1 MIESNIRK
9 LPLKDIL
16 VASWQYCLD
25 SWQRTSFFVAV
36 AYFVSAMALFSWKSF
51 FFWPILFLMYILWGM
66 FFRYYLK
73 RKPYFDFK
81 AFFYSLV
88 PSTKIVVLSVA
99 IASVLIVLP
108 IVPLFFNL
116 SPEFNE
122 GYARFLQ
129 GDFEQEGMLVLLADL
144 VFILLSPLIVYRPF
158 LAWISALAGR
168 SGSLRLA
175 WNKTR
180 GNYKEFLLIAVITN
194 FSVAILRWL
203 ILKFGANDYITL
215 VVLAPVMVYFNVLSA
230 KAYEFFF
237 LDVE

>member
-1 MIESNIRK
+1 MTEGNIKK
-9 LPLKDIL
+9 LPLKDTL
-16 VASWQYCLD
+16 VASWQYCLA
-25 SWQRTSFFVAV
+25 SWKHILFFVGV
-36 AYFVSAMALFSWKSF
+36 AYLVSAIALFSWKTF
-51 FFWPILFLMYILWGM
+51 FFWPVLVLMYVLWGM
-66 FFRYYLK
+66 FFRYYLG
-73 RKPYFDFK
+73 RKPYFDWR
-81 AFFYSLV
+81 ALFYSMV

-129 GDFEQEGMLVLLADL
+129 GDFEQEGMLILVADL
-144 VFILLSPLIVYRPF
+144 MFILLSPLIVYRPF

-175 WNKTR
+175 WNKTK
-180 GNYKEFLLIAVITN
+180 GNYREFLLIAVITN

-203 ILKFGANDYITL
+203 ILKFGANDYVTL
-215 VVLAPVMVYFNVLSA
+215 VFLAPVMVYFNVLSA

-237 LDVE
+237 LDLE